1 MSSWRLPLRLPA
13 ALLLVAGVIAV
24 SGPLGGGAASATPAV
39 VTAGADAART
49 SWYPD
54 EAGLTPEVVSGGTF
68 GQLFSTPV
76 LGQVYAQPLVSN
88 GTLFIATEDD
98 QIYGLDPET
107 GAVRWS
113 RNVGSPWHSA
123 DIGCADLVPNV
134 GITSTPVID
143 PTGTGTAYFTAKSYA
158 SGTSGPA
165 RWDLHAVDV
174 STGAERSGFP
184 VQIQGTA
191 DNAPGITFDATHE
204 LQRPGLLLMGGAIY
218 MAFGGHC
225 DDGPYQGWVVGV
237 STGGAI
243 TAMWS
248 AIESPGVDGAGIWQS
263 GGGLV
268 SDGPGR
274 ILLSTGNG
282 GTEPEGGTPLLG
294 SSPPGNLGESV
305 VRLQVQPD
313 GSLDVGDF
321 FMAYNAANLD
331 SWDADVSSSAPVA
344 LPASFGGP
352 SNTPLLV
359 QIGKQGRI
367 YVLDRDDL
375 GGFRNGPGGGDDA
388 VSTIDGNEGV
398 WARPAVWPGDGG
410 YVWFPTASG
419 GTSAGGTAG
428 HLVVYRST
436 TVGGTP
442 SLVKVAASPGS
453 WGFSSSGPVVTSNGT
468 LSGSAVVWIVRSTGG
483 SGANSQLLAYRA
495 VPDQGTPVQLWSSG
509 TFQSSKFNP
518 PGVGP
523 NGRIY
528 VGTRQGTVLGF
539 GYPIG
544 VPLQSTGAVFPAQ
557 VVGTTSAPMTVTL
570 TATGTVKVTSLST
583 SNSEFTTGSPSA
595 TLPVTLHKGN
605 TLSVPVSF
613 TPVTSGTRA
622 ATLFVG
628 TDLGTAQ
635 FGLSGTGRLA
645 EAHLQASRTLLDFG
659 GLPVGGQETQGVTFT
674 NDGARSLT
682 VHSVTNPAAPFSTAG
697 MPTAGTVLGP
707 GESVTV
713 NVQFAPTHTGT
724 FTDELEVDAGA
735 AGDETVALS
744 ASAAPPGSLELSRVN
759 INFPNYT
766 IGQSKI
772 VRFTLTNTGGSTI
785 TITKSKPPITAGF
798 QAVTTLNEGTGVTPG
813 QVLTEKVKFTAGALG
828 SFDDQWTIGAN
839 DGLGER
845 VVAFHANT
853 LIPDPAAGGWKVNP
867 GAALKKPL
875 LQLTAAAAG
884 KKGSAFWPFSFTAGP
899 ATIGFTSTI
908 DKGTGGDGLALV
920 LADAA
925 TTKPS
930 RVGAAGDGVGFGGIH
945 GLAVVLGTHKGATN
959 PSANFVGI
967 SDGAGAAPTKLHWV
981 ATSTS
986 VPNLHGT
993 HTIQVVLTATQISV
1007 YVDGVQRVTA
1017 AVSLPPRILL
1027 GFSAASGGVERHA
1040 VSGVTIA

>member
-1 MSSWRLPLRLPA
+1 M
-13 ALLLVAGVIAV
+13 
-24 SGPLGGGAASATPAV
+24 
-39 VTAGADAART
+39 TAGADALRT

-76 LGQVYAQPLVSN
+76 LGQVYGQPLVSN
-88 GTLFIATEDD
+88 GTLFVTTEDD

-107 GAVRWS
+107 GTVRWS
-113 RNVGSPWHSA
+113 RNVGSPWHAA

-134 GITSTPVID
+134 GITATPVID
-143 PTGTGTAYFTAKSYA
+143 PSGTGTAYFTAKSYA
-158 SGTSGPA
+158 SGSSGPA

-174 STGAERSGFP
+174 GTGAERPGFP
-184 VQIQGTA
+184 VQIHGNA
-191 DNAPGITFDATHE
+191 DNAPGLTFDATHE
-204 LQRPGLLLMGGAIY
+204 LQRPGLLLMGGVVY

-225 DDGPYQGWVVGV
+225 DEAPYQGWVVGV
-237 STGGAI
+237 STAGTT

-248 AIESPGVDGAGIWQS
+248 DIETSDVDGAGIWQS

-282 GTEPEGGTPLLG
+282 GTQPEDGPPILG
-294 SSPPGNLGESV
+294 ASAPGDLGESV

-313 GSLDVGDF
+313 GSLEPADF

-331 SWDADVSSSAPVA
+331 TWDADISSSAPVA

-352 SNTPLLV
+352 TATPLLL

-367 YVLDRDDL
+367 YLLDRDDL
-375 GGFRNGPGGGDDA
+375 GGFRNGSGGGDDA
-388 VSTIDGNEGV
+388 VGTIDGNEGV

-436 TVGGTP
+436 TVGGVP
-442 SLVKVAASPGS
+442 GLVKVAQSPES
-453 WGFSSSGPVVTSNGT
+453 WGYSSSGPVVTSNGT
-468 LSGSAVVWIVRSTGG
+468 LSGSAVVWVVRSSGG
-483 SGANSQLLAYRA
+483 AGAASQLLAYRA
-495 VPDQGTPVQLWSSG
+495 VPEQGAPALLWSSG
-509 TFQSSKFNP
+509 AFQSSKFNP

-528 VGTRQGTVLGF
+528 VGTRQGAVLGF
-539 GYPIG
+539 GYPVG
-544 VPLQSTGAVFPAQ
+544 VPLRSDGAVFPPQ
-557 VVGTTSAPMTVTL
+557 VVGTTSAPSTLTL
-570 TATGTVKVTSLST
+570 TATATVRVDSLS
-583 SNSEFTTGSPSA
+583 SSSPEFSLGSPSRTLPA
-595 TLPVTLHKGN
+595 TLHGADTL
-605 TLSVPVSF
+605 TVPVSF
-613 TPVTSGTRA
+613 SPTTSGTRA

-628 TDLGTAQ
+628 TDLGQAQ
-635 FGLSGTGRLA
+635 FGLSGQARLA
-645 EAHLQASRTLLDFG
+645 EAHLEASRTLLDFG
-659 GLPVGGQETQGVTFT
+659 GLPIGGQATQGVTFT
-674 NDGARSLT
+674 NDGAQPLT
-682 VHSVTNPAAPFSTAG
+682 VQGATHPSSPFSTAG
-697 MPTAGTVLGP
+697 LPTAGTVLAP
-707 GESVTV
+707 GDSVTV
-713 NVQFAPTHTGT
+713 NVQFSPTSAGT
-724 FTDELEVDAGA
+724 YSDALEVDAGA
-735 AGDETVALS
+735 AGSIDVALS
-744 ASAAPPGSLELSRVN
+744 ASAAPPGALELSRVN

-766 IGQSKI
+766 IGQSKT

-798 QAVTTLNEGTGVTPG
+798 KAATTLNEGMGITPG
-813 QVLTEKVKFTAGALG
+813 TTVTEKVTFTAGRLG
-828 SFDDQWTIGAN
+828 AFDDQWTIGAN

-845 VVAFHANT
+845 VVSFHANT
-853 LIPDPAAGGWKVNP
+853 LIPDPSVGGWKLNP
-867 GAALKKPL
+867 GATLKKPL

-884 KKGSAFWPFSFTAGP
+884 KKGSAFWPFPFSAGP
-899 ATIGFTSTI
+899 ATVRFTSTI
-908 DKGTGGDGLALV
+908 DKGTGGDGLALI

-925 TTKPS
+925 TTTPS
-930 RVGAAGDGVGFGGIH
+930 KVGAAGDGVGFGGIH
-945 GLAVVLGTHKGATN
+945 GFAVVLGTHKGATD

-981 ATSTS
+981 ATSTA

-993 HTIQVVLTATQISV
+993 HVIEVVVTANQISV

-1040 VSGVTIA
+1040 VSAVTIG